1 MTSEGPDIA
10 KEIPVSIEAIGDKVL
25 ASQFHVSRI
34 ITPFIGWLLLTFV
47 LFDVMGNIIGF
58 PVITGSIF
66 GGVKRISGTDDP
78 YTSRHGFEVTKRD
91 SEKSPQFRWVAVVHT
106 RAAGAVSFG
115 IQLVI
120 LVASVGFLYFSPW
133 RFWLPVM
140 FSTDE
145 FESGVFEKIPLV
157 GGKFRSLYSIISE
170 SGLRIAQAGIK
181 EDEDP
186 HSFTIGFRVF
196 LSVIVIVCSMILM
209 AVLWHASVMLLVIG
223 VFVIVFG
230 DSAMK
235 CVHLFWQRISSD
247 FGSLLGMYLGVAL
260 AAAFSLL
267 MGAQWGLY
275 YQFPF
280 QVWFLGDFFVFRLL
294 EVFLLSAV
302 ILMLSVQSQAGLKCA
317 VFYRAQKPEAGFRR
331 SYHVFDYRKVAS
343 WPVFV
348 YLDPDSITKAVVLL
362 RRDDKHYEVIDH
374 SLRIPLM
381 SGIFTVLN
389 LSALES
395 RLGDTRVRVKD
406 GREFFT
412 CEAEYRISPRSFDS
426 LKSTML
432 GELGNSL
439 PDRAVGLVLDEIFKN
454 EKPLNLFNDTFAK
467 AFVEYSNGKNKTAR
481 DIREKYTSIEAEIRV
496 ASMFVDA
503 QLQIPSTM
511 VGGDVGGL
519 ALSITGYSQLRAA
532 GSRMRD
538 LIEGPREEWKY
549 YREKKAQARTEL
561 PGVFL
566 NHLRSHFMKEL
577 IQGETTPGDEVL
589 EKTADCLLACFG
601 VHLVVNDFD
610 FAPGPSRECEN
621 MIQTLEAGF
630 AAKQERIDQ
639 EIQRREQS
647 MLDFFQRRIERVE
660 ENKRE
665 VVNQL
670 IQTAPH
676 VLPYLLQTRGGERL
690 VDYLLSLGESAL
702 RNSVESLSRIP
713 ADRPAEIEAQV
724 NELAGVGG
732 GGDLGGSGA

>member
-1 MTSEGPDIA
+1 MASEGPDIA
-10 KEIPVSIEAIGDKVL
+10 KEIPVSIEALGDKIL

-34 ITPFIGWLLLTFV
+34 ITPFLGWLFLSIFLL
-47 LFDVMGNIIGF
+47 DVVGNIAGLPILTGTIVGGYEPF
-58 PVITGSIF
+58 NDSGKRLSYREYETAKLNPAKGIPYHWETRVIPAVGAITSFCIQMASLGLSIF
-66 GGVKRISGTDDP
+66 
-78 YTSRHGFEVTKRD
+78 
-91 SEKSPQFRWVAVVHT
+91 
-106 RAAGAVSFG
+106 
-115 IQLVI
+115 
-120 LVASVGFLYFSPW
+120 FLFFSPW
-133 RFWLPVM
+133 RFWLPAM
-140 FSTDE
+140 FSSDE
-145 FESGVFEKIPLV
+145 LGGGTSSSSRLV
-157 GGKFRSLYSIISE
+157 DERFRSLFAKISE
-170 SGLRIAQAGIK
+170 GGLRVAPDGGQE
-181 EDEDP
+181 EDVGL
-186 HSFTIGFRVF
+186 TMAARVF
-196 LSVIVIVCSMILM
+196 LLGMAIVGALM
-209 AVLWHASVMLLVIG
+209 LITWLWKSAIMLLVIG
-223 VFVIVFG
+223 VSVMVMG
-230 DSAMK
+230 DRAVK
-235 CVHLFWQRISSD
+235 CAHLFWERISSD
-247 FGSLLGMYLGVAL
+247 YGSMMGFYLGIAL
-260 AAAFSLL
+260 AVAFSLL
-267 MGAQWGLY
+267 IGGQLGLY
-275 YQFPF
+275 YQFPY
-280 QVWFLGDFFVFRLL
+280 QVWYAGDFFVFRIL
-294 EVFLLSAV
+294 EILLLSGIIFV
-302 ILMLSVQSQAGLKCA
+302 LSSQSNAALKCA

-331 SYHVFDYRKVAS
+331 TYHVFDYRKVAS
-343 WPVFV
+343 WPVYV

-389 LSALES
+389 LSALEA

-481 DIREKYTSIEAEIRV
+481 DIRENYTSIEAEIRET
-496 ASMFVDA
+496 SMFVDA

-538 LIEGPREEWKY
+538 LMEGPREEWKY

-724 NELAGVGG
+724 NELAGMGG
-732 GGDLGGSGA
+732 SGDLGGSGA